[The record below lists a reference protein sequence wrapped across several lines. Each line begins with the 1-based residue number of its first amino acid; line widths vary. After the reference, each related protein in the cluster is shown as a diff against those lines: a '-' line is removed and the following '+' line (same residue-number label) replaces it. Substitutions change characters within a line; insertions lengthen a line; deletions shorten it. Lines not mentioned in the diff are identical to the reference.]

1 MNATSPARS
10 RLTLFRFPVAAALV
24 VLSACDGD
32 EPTASRRVPAAV
44 TVSVETTS
52 IEVGQTV
59 AASIVAFDQDGA
71 PIAVRGAKWTS
82 VQSAVAGVDETSGR
96 VRAISPG
103 STRIVASIDGVSGE
117 RTITV
122 VAPPAIRLNEIA
134 TGGSAR
140 SGWLELFNP
149 TDGAID
155 LAGWSIIDETLFGP
169 VFTLPPS
176 TTIPARGFLVIEET
190 VLPFGIDA
198 IDDVRLISRYG
209 AEVDRLLWVVPVTS
223 PNGRCP
229 DGATLFVPLPSP
241 TKGATNV
248 CPGVT
253 GS

>member
-1 MNATSPARS
+1 MNATFPAQS
-10 RLTLFRFPVAAALV
+10 RLTLFRFLVVAALV

-44 TVSVETTS
+44 TVSLETTS

-59 AASIVAFDQDGA
+59 AAAVVAFDQDGA

-96 VRAISPG
+96 VRAIAPG

-122 VAPPAIRLNEIA
+122 VAPAAIRLNEIA
-134 TGGSAR
+134 TDGPAPT
-140 SGWLELFNP
+140 GWIELFNA
-149 TDGAID
+149 TDGMVD
-155 LAGWSIIDETLFGP
+155 LSGWTISDETLFGP
-169 VFTLPPS
+169 VFTLPPR

-209 AEVDRLLWVVPVTS
+209 TEVDRLLWVVPATGA
-223 PNGRCP
+223 NGRCP